1 MAEQLTELLT
11 QTITS
16 ISHSAREYSPL
27 ALAYIGD
34 GVYEVFVRTYVIEKG
49 NTSVNKMHKMSKNLV
64 CATAQEQIYREI
76 EPILTEEELQVIKRG
91 RNAKSASSPKHADI
105 RTYRCATGFEALI
118 GYLYID
124 GQINR
129 IKELIE
135 IGIAPLIT
143 A

>member
-1 MAEQLTELLT
+1 MSEQLTDLLNNT
-11 QTITS
+11 VTTIT
-16 ISHSAREYSPL
+16 HSAREYSPL

-34 GVYEVFVRTYVIEKG
+34 GVYEIFIRTYVIEKG
-49 NTSVNKMHKMSKNLV
+49 NTSVNKMHRMSKDLV
-64 CATAQEQIYREI
+64 CAAAQEKIYRVI
-76 EPILTEEELQVIKRG
+76 EPILTEEEHQVIKRG
-91 RNAKSASSPKHADI
+91 RNAKSASSPKNADI

-124 GQINR
+124 GQIQR
-129 IKELIE
+129 IKELIA